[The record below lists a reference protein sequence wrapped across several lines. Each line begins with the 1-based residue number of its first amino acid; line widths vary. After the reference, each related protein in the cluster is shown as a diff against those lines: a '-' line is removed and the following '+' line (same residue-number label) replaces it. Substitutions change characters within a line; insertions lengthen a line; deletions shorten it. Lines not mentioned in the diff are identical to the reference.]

1 MFVKK
6 PNQKVMKITL
16 LAIIVTA
23 FLFNY
28 GQSQPVAPIV
38 DVVSMDKQMHDSIEM
53 RTIELEGRLYGSIN
67 FRLFGNDS
75 LLVEYQAFDI
85 NSYAKNM
92 SFLHGDTI
100 KTVGFLNFIKFGF
113 GYSVLLSNENTCSIS
128 CVIASESGT
137 LKLHKEDT
145 LSESLIVPCVSS
157 ELIIPSKPKF
167 KQGEIVLGKINLIS
181 SDFYDVEE
189 DAEIKYRLE
198 LTGYFKTEVF

>member
-1 MFVKK
+1 
-6 PNQKVMKITL
+6 MKITL

-28 GQSQPVAPIV
+28 GQSQPFTPIV
-38 DVVSMDKQMHDSIEM
+38 NVVSIDSQMHDSIEM
-53 RTIELEGRLYGSIN
+53 RTIELDGRLYGSIN

-75 LLVEYQAFDI
+75 LLVEYQAFDV

>member
-1 MFVKK
+1 
-6 PNQKVMKITL
+6 MKITFL
-16 LAIIVTA
+16 TLIVTV

>member
-1 MFVKK
+1 MR
-6 PNQKVMKITL
+6 ITL
-16 LAIIVTA
+16 LTIIVTA
-23 FLFNY
+23 FLFKY
-28 GQSQPVAPIV
+28 GQSQPSAPIV
-38 DVVSMDKQMHDSIEM
+38 NVVSMDRQMKDSIEM

-75 LLVEYQAFDI
+75 LLVENQTFDV

-100 KTVGFLNFIKFGF
+100 QTFGFLNFIKFGF
-113 GYSVLLSNENTCSIS
+113 GYNVVLSNENTCSIS
-128 CVIASESGT
+128 CIIASESGT

-157 ELIIPSKPKF
+157 ELIIPAKPKF

-189 DAEIKYRLE
+189 DAEIKYRIE

>member
-1 MFVKK
+1 
-6 PNQKVMKITL
+6 MKITL
-16 LAIIVTA
+16 LTIIVTA
-23 FLFNY
+23 FLFDY
-28 GQSQPVAPIV
+28 GQSQPLAPIV
-38 DVVSMDKQMHDSIEM
+38 NVVSMDSQMHDSIER
-53 RTIELEGRLYGSIN
+53 RTIELDGRLYGSIN
-67 FRLFGNDS
+67 FKLFGNDS
-75 LLVEYQAFDI
+75 LLVEYQAFDV

-100 KTVGFLNFIKFGF
+100 QSVGFLNFIKFGF

-137 LKLHKEDT
+137 LKLHKEDA

-189 DAEIKYRLE
+189 DAEIKYRIE

>member
-1 MFVKK
+1 
-6 PNQKVMKITL
+6 MKISL
-16 LAIIVTA
+16 LTIIVTA
-23 FLFNY
+23 FLFEY
-28 GQSQPVAPIV
+28 GQSQPLAPIV
-38 DVVSMDKQMHDSIEM
+38 NVVSIDSQMHDSIER
-53 RTIELEGRLYGSIN
+53 RTIELDGRLYGSIN

-75 LLVEYQAFDI
+75 LLVEYQAFDV

-100 KTVGFLNFIKFGF
+100 QSVGFLKFIKFGF

-137 LKLHKEDT
+137 LKLHKEDA

-189 DAEIKYRLE
+189 DAEIKYRIE

>member
-1 MFVKK
+1 
-6 PNQKVMKITL
+6 MKISL
-16 LAIIVTA
+16 LTIIVTA
-23 FLFNY
+23 FLFKY
-28 GQSQPVAPIV
+28 GQSQPSAPIV
-38 DVVSMDKQMHDSIEM
+38 NVVSMDSQMHDSIEM

-67 FRLFGNDS
+67 FKLFGNDS
-75 LLVEYQAFDI
+75 LLVEYQAFDV

-92 SFLHGDTI
+92 SFLQDDTI

-113 GYSVLLSNENTCSIS
+113 GYIVLFSNENTCSIS

-145 LSESLIVPCVSS
+145 LSESLVVPCVSS
-157 ELIIPSKPKF
+157 QLIIPEKPKF

-189 DAEIKYRLE
+189 DAEIKYRIE
-198 LTGYFKTEVF
+198 LTAYFKTEVF

>member
-1 MFVKK
+1 
-6 PNQKVMKITL
+6 MKISL
-16 LAIIVTA
+16 LTIIVTA
-23 FLFNY
+23 FLFEY
-28 GQSQPVAPIV
+28 GQSQPLAPIV
-38 DVVSMDKQMHDSIEM
+38 NVVSIDSQMHDSIER
-53 RTIELEGRLYGSIN
+53 RTIELDGRLYGSIN

-75 LLVEYQAFDI
+75 LLVEYQAFDV

-100 KTVGFLNFIKFGF
+100 QSVGFLNFIKFGF

-137 LKLHKEDT
+137 LKLHKEDA

-189 DAEIKYRLE
+189 DAEIKYRIE

>member
-1 MFVKK
+1 
-6 PNQKVMKITL
+6 MKISL
-16 LAIIVTA
+16 LTIIVTA
-23 FLFNY
+23 FLFDY
-28 GQSQPVAPIV
+28 GQSQPLAPIV
-38 DVVSMDKQMHDSIEM
+38 NVVSMDSQMHDSIER
-53 RTIELEGRLYGSIN
+53 RTIELDGRLYGSIN
-67 FRLFGNDS
+67 FKLFGNDS
-75 LLVEYQAFDI
+75 LLVEYQAFDV

-100 KTVGFLNFIKFGF
+100 QSVGFLNFIKFGF

-137 LKLHKEDT
+137 LKLHKEDA

-189 DAEIKYRLE
+189 DAEIKYRIE